1 MSAAAAGDAWCA
13 HGDTDEGL
21 DEHFFGKEASKKS
34 SEATTRGHKT
44 PKVYNEKCW

>member
-1 MSAAAAGDAWCA
+1 M
-13 HGDTDEGL
+13 DEEKNINEEG